1 MVERR
6 KTISPSAL
14 YIINDFNTKFLICY
28 QTIPER
34 WYAFNLDNECCECED
49 RVSICKHLLAMRK
62 LVEENITHMKCMLPA
77 QENGF
82 VNNFNDV
89 GEDDVITPPHS
100 PGPIPLSSSMD
111 NIGLQ
116 DDSLGIVHVH
126 TSKVED
132 ISQTQNRL
140 AKLIEIYVGLS

>member
-1 MVERR
+1 
-6 KTISPSAL
+6 
-14 YIINDFNTKFLICY
+14 
-28 QTIPER
+28 
-34 WYAFNLDNECCECED
+34 
-49 RVSICKHLLAMRK
+49 
-62 LVEENITHMKCMLPA
+62 MLPA
-77 QENGF
+77 QEDGF
-82 VNNFNDV
+82 VNNFNDARKD
-89 GEDDVITPPHS
+89 EVITPPHS

-111 NIGLQ
+111 NIGLR